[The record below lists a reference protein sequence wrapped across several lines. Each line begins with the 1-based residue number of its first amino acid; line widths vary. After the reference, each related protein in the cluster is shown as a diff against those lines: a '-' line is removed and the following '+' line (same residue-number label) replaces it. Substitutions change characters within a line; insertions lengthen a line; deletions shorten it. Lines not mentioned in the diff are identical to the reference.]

1 MRDLK
6 ELHWRSRGPQLPQT
20 VLDAATLRI
29 GAPLPETYRLFLSQV
44 DGGRIGRGAF
54 MAAEKNWL
62 IGGFFPFAD
71 AAGLA
76 EKLRKSGR
84 LPQGY
89 LPVAYAESPEKPLI
103 YLELAAAGRMFLKP
117 SAKSRWED
125 TGSVLRLG
133 DSFAEFLD
141 LLGDASK
148 DPAVVV
154 NTDSLA
160 ASAPAPAPVVAA
172 APAPAPVAV
181 APKAAK
187 PPAKVAAK
195 PVAPVAKPMKPIT
208 SPAAAAARAFAAAAS
223 AKNAGAVANHK
234 KPLTPPAAKP
244 TKLPAKA
251 TPVAAAPKAAPK
263 KAPGKKV
270 AKSASSKAAAKVAP
284 KKKPATKAAKAKPAK
299 AKVGARAR
307 R

>member
-54 MAAEKNWL
+54 TAAEKNWQ

-76 EKLRKSGR
+76 EKLRKSGK

-125 TGSVLRLG
+125 AGSVLRLG

-141 LLGDASK
+141 LLGDVSK

-160 ASAPAPAPVVAA
+160 AAPAPVAA
-172 APAPAPVAV
+172 APAPVA
-181 APKAAK
+181 AAKPKAA
-187 PPAKVAAK
+187 AK
-195 PVAPVAKPMKPIT
+195 PAAPAAKPIT

-223 AKNAGAVANHK
+223 AKNAAPATNHK
-234 KPLTPPAAKP
+234 LTPPAAKP

-251 TPVAAAPKAAPK
+251 SAKPAPAASKASAK
-263 KAPGKKV
+263 KAPAKKV
-270 AKSASSKAAAKVAP
+270 AKAASAKAASKPTKPAA
-284 KKKPATKAAKAKPAK
+284 KKKPAAKAAKAKPAK
-299 AKVGARAR
+299 AKVGARSR

>member
-54 MAAEKNWL
+54 MAAEKNWQ

-76 EKLRKSGR
+76 EKLRKSGK

-125 TGSVLRLG
+125 AGSVLRLG

-141 LLGDASK
+141 LLGDVSK
-148 DPAVVV
+148 DPTVVV

-160 ASAPAPAPVVAA
+160 A
-172 APAPAPVAV
+172 APAPAPVAAAPAPV
-181 APKAAK
+181 AAAKPKAA
-187 PPAKVAAK
+187 AK
-195 PVAPVAKPMKPIT
+195 PAAATPGAKPIT

-223 AKNAGAVANHK
+223 AKNAAPSANHK
-234 KPLTPPAAKP
+234 RPLTPPAAKP
-244 TKLPAKA
+244 TKLPAPAKSAPAAKA
-251 TPVAAAPKAAPK
+251 APAAPKAPAK
-263 KAPGKKV
+263 KAPAKKV
-270 AKSASSKAAAKVAP
+270 AKAASAKAASKPTKPAA
-284 KKKPATKAAKAKPAK
+284 KKKPAAKAAKAKPAK
-299 AKVGARAR
+299 AKVGARSR